1 MPGSEEGDV
10 LFLQLAVVFKMKNER
25 KRMNIVYQ
33 NSIEQFN
40 KKWK

>member
-1 MPGSEEGDV
+1 MPGSEEGDI
-10 LFLQLAVVFKMKNER
+10 LFSHLAVVFKMKNKR

>member
-1 MPGSEEGDV
+1 MPGSEEEDI
-10 LFLQLAVVFKMKNER
+10 LFLHLAVVFKMKNER

-33 NSIEQFN
+33 NCIEQFN

>member
-1 MPGSEEGDV
+1 MPGSEEGDI
-10 LFLQLAVVFKMKNER
+10 LFLHLAIVFKMKNER
-25 KRMNIVYQ
+25 KRMRIVYK

>member
-1 MPGSEEGDV
+1 MPSSEEGYI
-10 LFLQLAVVFKMKNER
+10 LFLHLAVVFKMKNER